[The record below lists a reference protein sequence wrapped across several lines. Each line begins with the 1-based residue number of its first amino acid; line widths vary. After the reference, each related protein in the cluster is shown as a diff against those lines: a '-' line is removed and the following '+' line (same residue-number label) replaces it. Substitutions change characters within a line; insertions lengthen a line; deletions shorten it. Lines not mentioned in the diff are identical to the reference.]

1 MPRLRFSKG
10 FILVKFDRKIKEIQV
25 ILKKNFLSKIA
36 YEIKHYIWKT
46 MIIPGHPA
54 ELSDSIKLLP
64 TDAKSY
70 VFEIDFVLKSICW
83 RFLCQNFIHF
93 GQVVCLQHGFEL
105 KAFIS
110 GLSRFSNKSQELC
123 RLTTQ
128 FFLNQQAKK
137 GLNQWCFLSSLKRL
151 SAYLSFEINLA
162 SKAWISKEKK
172 KIKANKILHFWWKIC
187 HMGKYSC
194 HFKFI

>member
-1 MPRLRFSKG
+1 MGNAVLISQG
-10 FILVKFDRKIKEIQV
+10 Q
-25 ILKKNFLSKIA
+25 LSKV
-36 YEIKHYIWKT
+36 
-46 MIIPGHPA
+46 PA
-54 ELSDSIKLLP
+54 ELSDSVKLLL

-70 VFEIDFVLKSICW
+70 VFEIDLVLKSICW

-93 GQVVCLQHGFEL
+93 GQLVCLWHGFEL
-105 KAFIS
+105 KAFVL
-110 GLSRFSNKSQELC
+110 GLGRFSIKSQELC
-123 RLTTQ
+123 RLTSQ

-162 SKAWISKEKK
+162 PIAWISKEKK
-172 KIKANKILHFWWKIC
+172 KMKASIILHLRWKIC
-187 HMGKYSC
+187 QMGKYSC